1 MWTQEE
7 LETKTKEELIEIIL
21 ESQKEAEDLIEVI
34 DTLKRWVQ
42 NRQMGYTINI
52 HFLNKSIINN

>member
-21 ESQKEAEDLIEVI
+21 ESQKEAEDLIEEI
-34 DTLKRWVQ
+34 DA
-42 NRQMGYTINI
+42 
-52 HFLNKSIINN
+52 LNGIYY

>member
-21 ESQKEAEDLIEVI
+21 ESQKEAEDLIEAI
-34 DTLKRWVQ
+34 DAL
-42 NRQMGYTINI
+42 NGI
-52 HFLNKSIINN
+52 HY

>member
-34 DTLKRWVQ
+34 NTLKRW
-42 NRQMGYTINI
+42 I
-52 HFLNKSIINN
+52 

>member
-21 ESQKEAEDLIEVI
+21 ESQKEAEDLIEAI
-34 DTLKRWVQ
+34 DA
-42 NRQMGYTINI
+42 
-52 HFLNKSIINN
+52 LNGIYYGIYY

>member
-21 ESQKEAEDLIEVI
+21 ESQKEAEDLIEAI
-34 DTLKRWVQ
+34 DA
-42 NRQMGYTINI
+42 
-52 HFLNKSIINN
+52 LNGIYY

>member
-21 ESQKEAEDLIEVI
+21 ESQKEAEDLIESI
-34 DTLKRWVQ
+34 DA
-42 NRQMGYTINI
+42 
-52 HFLNKSIINN
+52 LNEIYY

>member
-1 MWTQEE
+1 MQTQEE

-34 DTLKRWVQ
+34 NTLKRW
-42 NRQMGYTINI
+42 I
-52 HFLNKSIINN
+52 

>member
-21 ESQKEAEDLIEVI
+21 KSQEEIEYLTEENEELSNELSEI
-34 DTLKRWVQ
+34 
-42 NRQMGYTINI
+42 YY
-52 HFLNKSIINN
+52 

>member
-21 ESQKEAEDLIEVI
+21 ESQEEVENLIEE
-34 DTLKRWVQ
+34 
-42 NRQMGYTINI
+42 INELSEI
-52 HFLNKSIINN
+52 YY

>member
-21 ESQKEAEDLIEVI
+21 ESQEEVENLTEEIKELSE
-34 DTLKRWVQ
+34 T
-42 NRQMGYTINI
+42 YY
-52 HFLNKSIINN
+52 

>member
-21 ESQKEAEDLIEVI
+21 ESQVEIEYLTEENKELSNEFSEI
-34 DTLKRWVQ
+34 
-42 NRQMGYTINI
+42 YY
-52 HFLNKSIINN
+52 

>member
-21 ESQKEAEDLIEVI
+21 ESQKEVEDLIETI
-34 DTLKRWVQ
+34 DA
-42 NRQMGYTINI
+42 
-52 HFLNKSIINN
+52 LNGIYY

>member
-21 ESQKEAEDLIEVI
+21 KSQEEVENLMEAI
-34 DTLKRWVQ
+34 DALDEIYDQYSFLK
-42 NRQMGYTINI
+42 
-52 HFLNKSIINN
+52 

>member
-21 ESQKEAEDLIEVI
+21 ESQEEIEYLTEENKELSNELSMI
-34 DTLKRWVQ
+34 
-42 NRQMGYTINI
+42 YY
-52 HFLNKSIINN
+52 

>member
-21 ESQKEAEDLIEVI
+21 ESQKEAEDLIEA
-34 DTLKRWVQ
+34 
-42 NRQMGYTINI
+42 INA
-52 HFLNKSIINN
+52 LNGIYY

>member
-34 DTLKRWVQ
+34 DTLKRWV
-42 NRQMGYTINI
+42 
-52 HFLNKSIINN
+52 

>member
-21 ESQKEAEDLIEVI
+21 ESQEEVENL
-34 DTLKRWVQ
+34 TEE
-42 NRQMGYTINI
+42 INE
-52 HFLNKSIINN
+52 LSETYY

>member
-21 ESQKEAEDLIEVI
+21 ESQEEIEYLTEENEELSNELGEI
-34 DTLKRWVQ
+34 
-42 NRQMGYTINI
+42 YY
-52 HFLNKSIINN
+52 

>member
-21 ESQKEAEDLIEVI
+21 ESQKEAEDLIKAI
-34 DTLKRWVQ
+34 DA
-42 NRQMGYTINI
+42 
-52 HFLNKSIINN
+52 LNGIYY

>member
-21 ESQKEAEDLIEVI
+21 ESQKEAEDLIEA
-34 DTLKRWVQ
+34 
-42 NRQMGYTINI
+42 INVLSEI
-52 HFLNKSIINN
+52 YY